1 MIWWAFSSKIT
12 VTTSMRIHTNK
23 IQNIHYIILLAD
35 NHMPN
40 STFPTTTTSSSPNMI
55 ASRLIVH
62 LSLVH
67 LRVTFFITRTLLSS
81 RRLPMQYTKIA
92 ASIKIS
98 RATSTSTL
106 LIDVLYPLTSPIPWY
121 RLVLKHSLC
130 LLPINKRYGKQMPPR
145 ERRARVC
152 FQLQYLL
159 HLPLKKLW
167 FTISELS
174 KHN

>member
-1 MIWWAFSSKIT
+1 MIWWAYSSKIT

-40 STFPTTTTSSSPNMI
+40 RTFPTTTTSSSPNMI

-62 LSLVH
+62 LSVVH

-81 RRLPMQYTKIA
+81 KRLPMQYTKIA